1 MTLRQPLL
9 FFTAFL
15 LYFVFG
21 AGWQEPAKLTLRGH
35 AADGAI
41 ITLRWDSGAGYNP
54 YEQRVFHLN
63 ATSGQEDGLLR
74 VVIGATGRRYPASQS
89 KDVVCE
95 AVIVD
100 GKALDLNA
108 LAGAKPLLSNGVLRF
123 NKSQQLAFR
132 INALSQLGFRFRTDT
147 SSGIAFIEINGK
159 RTEHNLYMANE
170 AAKSKQLDHWLLRPN
185 GAFAVEA
192 DLPRYPVRE
201 LELLNSRAS
210 REVRLLAAE
219 LRGRNRAADLL
230 QGQPQALGQV
240 RLHNVLDKMK
250 VHVRPLQFA
259 QQLCFALLSA
269 WLLTALL
276 RFAGTLHGGLLAHQR
291 YWFWLMLATGLTV
304 FGTWLAAFWPGVLSV
319 DSMKIWRAALLPDVY
334 LNDHPFLNVILYKYL
349 RHIWSNPAVVPLAQV
364 LLSSLLPA
372 WFGFWIF
379 RQGAPLPLVLLW
391 LLLVFSSVSLGVY
404 NTVLWKDIPFAL
416 LVVFWACILV
426 RMRAERPLQWT
437 KQRACALL
445 LLGLALGLIRHNGL
459 VYLAVLPV
467 LLLLLRL
474 APLRKALLLFTAL
487 LLIAGSGL
495 AGLHLAGKTGG
506 SGFLSQELRKY
517 SRRLSLQGLA
527 DDGQR
532 LRRQYMTVLNINQTG
547 QQWDKFHHYF
557 EDREAWWFLRLSGW
571 WDVHPYQEAKTP
583 FPNLHKAGLRVYEKS
598 YQPPWV
604 WLSWNPVWLLAILPL
619 LPLLFYWLPNSA
631 VLSAVLLA
639 GALPLVYLRIFNW
652 RYYYFLYLGLLYLP
666 AFILLDVF
674 GRTTR
679 SRTPLS

>member
-9 FFTAFL
+9 FFTAVL

-41 ITLRWDSGAGYNP
+41 ITVRWDSGAGYNP

-132 INALSQLGFRFRTDT
+132 VNALSQLGFRFRTDT

-185 GAFAVEA
+185 GAFAVEV

-210 REVRLLAAE
+210 RSVWLLAAE

-230 QGQPQALGQV
+230 HGQPQALGQV

-250 VHVRPLQFA
+250 VHFRPLQFA

-276 RFAGTLHGGLLAHQR
+276 RFAGTLHGGLLAEQR

-391 LLLVFSSVSLGVY
+391 LLLVCSSVSLGVY

-474 APLRKALLLFTAL
+474 VPLRKALLVFTAL

-506 SGFLSQELRKY
+506 FSFLSQELRKY
-517 SRRLSLQGLA
+517 SRRLSLQGIA
-527 DDGQR
+527 DDAQQ

-557 EDREAWWFLRLSGW
+557 RDRQAWWFLSHSGW
-571 WDVHPYQEAKTP
+571 WDLYPYQEASPP
-583 FPNLHKAGLRVYEKS
+583 FPNLHKAGLRVYDKS
-598 YQPPWV
+598 YHSPWV
-604 WLSWNPVWLLAILPL
+604 WLSWNPVWLLAVLPL

-666 AFILLDVF
+666 AFILLDFF
-674 GRTTR
+674 GRKMR